1 MTFTAITFFLL
12 GFAASWV
19 AGRYVTKGAT
29 IVQGGA
35 IGICGVA
42 ALMIG
47 MPGILAQ
54 QFAWAMVALI
64 IYGLIGALIFR
75 SGQGIRDRSAREDAE

>member
-1 MTFTAITFFLL
+1 MTVPAVVFFLL

-19 AGRYVTKGAT
+19 AGRFVARRAAV
-29 IVQGGA
+29 VQGGA

-47 MPGILAQ
+47 MPELFVE
-54 QFAWAMVALI
+54 QFAWAMVALL
-64 IYGLIGALIFR
+64 IYGLIGGLIFR
-75 SGQGIRDRSAREDAE
+75 SGQAAREKAE

>member
-1 MTFTAITFFLL
+1 
-12 GFAASWV
+12 
-19 AGRYVTKGAT
+19 
-29 IVQGGA
+29 VQGGA

-75 SGQGIRDRSAREDAE
+75 SGQGMRDRSAREDAE

>member
-1 MTFTAITFFLL
+1 MTSPAIIFFLL
-12 GFAASWV
+12 GLRASWV

-47 MPGILAQ
+47 MPHSCK

-75 SGQGIRDRSAREDAE
+75 SGQGMRDRSAREDAE